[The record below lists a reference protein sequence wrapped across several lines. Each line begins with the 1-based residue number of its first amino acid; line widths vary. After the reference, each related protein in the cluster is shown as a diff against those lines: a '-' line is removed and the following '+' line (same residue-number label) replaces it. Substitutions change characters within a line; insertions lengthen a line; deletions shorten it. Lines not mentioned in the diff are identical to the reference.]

1 MIEHKKIKFIGVL
14 LTLGMLLSGS
24 VLAQEQKI
32 SLQEE
37 QTPNGE
43 REAIVFYQV
52 SDDELTTGIGFRV
65 HFSSGKVNV
74 LELESYL
81 ELSNVGIDIMADTQ
95 DLDQDPNTDFYI
107 NAAWVDLNGEWPE
120 ATTMPVK
127 LYSFTFDAIA
137 VPASALFTISQ
148 SSTPVGFDFV
158 SAITNK

>member
-1 MIEHKKIKFIGVL
+1 MIKHRKIKFTGVF
-14 LTLGMLLSGS
+14 LTLGMLLSGF

-32 SLQEE
+32 SLLEE
-37 QTPNGE
+37 STPNGE
-43 REAIVFYQV
+43 REAIVYYQV

-74 LELESYL
+74 LEVESYL

-95 DLDQDPNTDFYI
+95 DLDKDPNTDFYI
-107 NAAWVDLNGEWPE
+107 NAAWVDLNGEWPW

-127 LYSFTFDAIA
+127 LYSFKFDAIA
-137 VPASALFTISQ
+137 AVASDLFTISQ

-158 SAITNK
+158 SAISNK